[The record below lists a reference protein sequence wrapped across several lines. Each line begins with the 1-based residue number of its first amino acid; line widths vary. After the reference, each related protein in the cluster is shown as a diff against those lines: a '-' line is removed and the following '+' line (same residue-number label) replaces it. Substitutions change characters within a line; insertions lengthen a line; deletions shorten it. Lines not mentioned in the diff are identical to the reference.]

1 MQLEKIAGAS
11 KLRVFSVGQH
21 VIHAGERGN
30 SVFIV
35 CSGILSCRVGDIEV
49 RQFAAGQSFGDM
61 SIYCD
66 HMYRVHE
73 EHESILGD
81 AGALSTM

>member
-1 MQLEKIAGAS
+1 MQLEKSAMAS
-11 KLRVFSVGQH
+11 KLRVFSPGDQI
-21 VIHAGERGN
+21 IHAGERGN

-35 CSGILSCRVGDIEV
+35 CSGAVSCRIGDTEV
-49 RQFAAGQSFGDM
+49 KQFSAGQSFGDM

-73 EHESILGD
+73 EHESILGN
-81 AGALSTM
+81 AGALCNL